1 MKDISIWKENK
12 SEINSRIKRYLK
24 SNDSKFTD
32 KETEIENIIQA
43 VVPYSPLF
51 QYPSLLLPPSYF
63 TLHTSHFIL
72 HTSFFILHSSF
83 FILPNS

>member
-43 VVPYSPLF
+43 VF
-51 QYPSLLLPPSYF
+51 QRLKLIK
-63 TLHTSHFIL
+63 IL
-72 HTSFFILHSSF
+72 IL
-83 FILPNS
+83 